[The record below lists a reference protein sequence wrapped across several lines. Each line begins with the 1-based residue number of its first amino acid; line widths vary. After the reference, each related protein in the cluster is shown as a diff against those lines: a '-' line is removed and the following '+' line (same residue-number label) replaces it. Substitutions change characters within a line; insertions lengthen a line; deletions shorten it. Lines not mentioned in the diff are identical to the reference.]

1 VSDHSCRCSG
11 LHTCIFGLS
20 TSPTRLE
27 LGIVCAMDLD
37 ATVRAA
43 RSGDVPAKRELV
55 VWVYRELQRFFA
67 NYFDC
72 VDNDILTHTT
82 IIELLEKLPE
92 YSRPTSEFRSWM
104 LGFAGIATKRR
115 RAEIG
120 RERARKAA
128 LRRWARPSKPGP
140 LARSPTPGPLSAL
153 VEIDRKNRMHQ
164 YLPLLPDKLRLAL
177 EHWLAGGDDESFA
190 AAHNISVV
198 TARTRR
204 HRAVQRL
211 KELAGSPK

>member
-1 VSDHSCRCSG
+1 MCRAIRAAVSSCTRA
-11 LHTCIFGLS
+11 FGLS
-20 TSPTRLE
+20 TSLAGIGS
-27 LGIVCAMDLD
+27 GIVRAMDLGD
-37 ATVRAA
+37 LLRAA
-43 RSGDVPAKRELV
+43 RSGDLAARDELALGL
-55 VWVYRELQRFFA
+55 YAELRRFFA
-67 NYFDC
+67 NCFEDADC
-72 VDNDILTHTT
+72 DLLVHAT
-82 IIELLEKLPE
+82 ITELLEKLPQ
-92 YSRPTSEFRSWM
+92 YSRPTSEFHSWV

-120 RERARKAA
+120 REHARKAA
-128 LRRWARPSKPGP
+128 LQLW
-140 LARSPTPGPLSAL
+140 ARSPKAGPLSAL

-164 YLPLLPDKLRLAL
+164 HLPLLPDKLRLAL

-211 KELAGSPK
+211 KELAGSPT